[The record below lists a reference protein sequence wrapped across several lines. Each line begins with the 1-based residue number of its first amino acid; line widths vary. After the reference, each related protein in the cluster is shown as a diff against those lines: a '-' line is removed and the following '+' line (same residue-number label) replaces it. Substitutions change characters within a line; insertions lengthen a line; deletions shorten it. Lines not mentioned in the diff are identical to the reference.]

1 MEVRE
6 IQASEVDAARR
17 LLFENG
23 WTDER
28 VTDLEQFRAL
38 LSKSQRALVAVRDGE
53 VVGFAR
59 AICDE
64 LSNGYL
70 SMLVVA
76 ESQRRKGV
84 GRALVDAVIGG
95 NPRIS
100 WMLRTGRPEVEPF
113 YEKLGFVRSTV
124 AMERPRA
131 KQADANS
138 SREGGKHV

>member
-6 IQASEVDAARR
+6 IQASDVEAVQR

-28 VTDLEQFRAL
+28 VTNLEQFRAL
-38 LSKSQRALVAVRDGE
+38 LSNSQRALVAVHEGK
-53 VVGFAR
+53 VIGFAR

-64 LSNGYL
+64 LSNGYV

-76 ESQRRKGV
+76 EPQRRKGV
-84 GRALVDAVIGG
+84 GRALVSAVIGG
-95 NPRIS
+95 NNRIS
-100 WMLRTGRPEVEPF
+100 WMLRAGDPEVAPF

-131 KQADANS
+131 KRSDT
-138 SREGGKHV
+138 

>member
-6 IQASEVDAARR
+6 IQASEVEAARR

-23 WTDER
+23 WIDER

-76 ESQRRKGV
+76 ESQRRKGI

-100 WMLRTGRPEVEPF
+100 WMLRAGRPEVEPF
-113 YEKLGFVRSTV
+113 YEKLGFVRSMT
-124 AMERPRA
+124 AMERPRTA
-131 KQADANS
+131 QLK
-138 SREGGKHV
+138 GGS